1 MTRTLKIL
9 SVVMLVFGAGI
20 SYGQVIDFEGVAPPG
35 SVSGGYIEAS
45 PYFEDGFILFGYSSG
60 IVDYSAENAILSST
74 TPNINSNGSDVF
86 GWCGECV
93 GLQIVLLP
101 DSAGSF
107 NLQSLHA
114 TDLLFTDE
122 SITPPGDLLV
132 EGFFADGSSVGTTLN
147 LSDTWTTFTL
157 PTSFTNLVGVTF
169 SASTAGVRNLGIDN
183 IVVEAI
189 PVPAAIWFFVS
200 GLICL
205 IGVARR
211 EKV

>member
-9 SVVMLVFGAGI
+9 SVVMLVFRAGI
-20 SYGQVIDFEGVAPPG
+20 SYGQVIDFQGVAPTG
-35 SVSGGYIEAS
+35 SGSGGYIEIS

-60 IVDYSAENAILSST
+60 IVDYSAENVILSST

-107 NLQSLHA
+107 RLQSLHA

-157 PTSFTNLVGVTF
+157 PASFTNLVGVTF
-169 SASTAGVRNLGIDN
+169 SASAAGVRNLGIDN

-189 PVPAAIWFFVS
+189 PVPAAIWLFVS